1 MSLKACLLQL
11 KCLFQ
16 NLRKK
21 KSLYNVMSELYK
33 NSDAKK
39 SKVQKIGWIIW
50 DER

>member
-1 MSLKACLLQL
+1 MFIATEMFISE
-11 KCLFQ
+11 F
-16 NLRKK
+16 KK
-21 KSLYNVMSELYK
+21 KEKSLYNVMSEIYK